1 MLDVLHEEGEKA
13 CAELKKEFASS
24 DVMFTRCDVTNKNE
38 MVCRRRRWCKMCE

>member
-38 MVCRRRRWCKMCE
+38 MVCRRKWSK